1 MFLFSFLSFAFIVN
15 LMKTAESDGR
25 QEMGSRSDASL
36 EHALPSPQLQL
47 CVFKWFE
54 DLVLLKDSLK
64 KVAYFNDTECV
75 FN

>member
-1 MFLFSFLSFAFIVN
+1 
-15 LMKTAESDGR
+15 
-25 QEMGSRSDASL
+25 MGSRSDASL
-36 EHALPSPQLQL
+36 EHASPSPQLQL